1 MKKQKQSALN
11 IQENIF
17 GFQSILDV
25 RIADKELQSYRIV
38 PSIQWLCVQS
48 VTESLIIK
56 FYLFPP
62 P

>member
-1 MKKQKQSALN
+1 MKKQKQKQSAPN

-38 PSIQWLCVQS
+38 PSIQ
-48 VTESLIIK
+48 
-56 FYLFPP
+56 
-62 P
+62 